1 MAEFILKDWYGNN
14 CTFDKDKI
22 FVQDVNGELVEFTQ
36 GKGNPTL
43 ETLEVTENG
52 TYTPSEGVD
61 GFNNVVVEVPTPEI
75 TLQDKTITEN
85 GTFTADEG
93 FDGLGSVTV
102 AVEGASSNDVRYV
115 TFMSYDGTTEYG
127 KKAVAVGDDCA
138 DPIARGIFDTPTRES
153 DAQYDYTH
161 NGWASEVNGSANS
174 NWNKAITEDK
184 TVYASFASALR
195 YYTITYYDSDGTTVL
210 KTESLAYGAMPSY
223 KPEKEGYGFGG
234 WSPELATVTKDAN
247 YTVVWTEKITFA
259 NGSWADIARISEAGQ
274 AADYFV
280 VGDEKTF
287 VYNGTESLTAKI
299 IGFDHED
306 LADGTGKA
314 GITCI
319 ITPAITSTTTEWT
332 YDKSVNTTY
341 VDSKL
346 HKALGDTVLTSL
358 PTEMQ
363 SVIKAVNKQ
372 YSTKTASGYSADV
385 VGTVSTKLW
394 APSRFEAYSNLS
406 SNSNITDIG
415 DMYTGLASLI
425 EGLLKVG
432 NALNRSFYWR
442 DINRGN
448 NAQPFISIY
457 KRSGLS
463 TVACDT
469 SSNLKTAQREIA
481 CCFCI

>member
-1 MAEFILKDWYGNN
+1 MADWEKVKLQIEGLINSA
-14 CTFDKDKI
+14 
-22 FVQDVNGELVEFTQ
+22 GETTGKNITNLTDGINELISGY
-36 GKGNPTL
+36 GKG
-43 ETLEVTENG
+43 
-52 TYTPSEGVD
+52 
-61 GFNNVVVEVPTPEI
+61 
-75 TLQDKTITEN
+75 
-85 GTFTADEG
+85 
-93 FDGLGSVTV
+93 
-102 AVEGASSNDVRYV
+102 ASDDLRYV
-115 TFMSYDGTTEYG
+115 TFMSHDGTIEYG

-138 DPIARGIFDTPTRES
+138 DPITRGIFETPTKSS
-153 DAQYDYTH
+153 DVQYDYTH
-161 NGWASEVNGSANS
+161 NGWTTEVNGLADST
-174 NWNKAITEDK
+174 WNEAITEDK

-210 KTESLAYGAMPSY
+210 KTESLAYGSMPSY

-234 WSPELATVTKDAN
+234 WSPELATVTKDAS
-247 YTVVWTEKITFA
+247 YTVVWAEKITFA

-274 AADYFV
+274 ATDYFA

-299 IGFDHED
+299 IGFDHDD
-306 LADGTGKA
+306 LAGGTGKA

-319 ITPAITSTTTEWT
+319 ITPAINSTTTNWVGST
-332 YDKSVNTTY
+332 SSNTTY
-341 VDSKL
+341 VNSNL
-346 HKALGDTVLTSL
+346 HKALGGTVLTSL

-363 SVIKAVNKQ
+363 SVIKEVNKK

-406 SNSNITDIG
+406 SNSSITDIG
-415 DMYTGLASLI
+415 DMYEGLASLI
-425 EGLLKVG
+425 QGLVQVG
-432 NALNRSFYWR
+432 YSSGRSFYWR
-442 DINRGN
+442 DINRGS

-457 KRSGLS
+457 NGSKLS

-469 SSNLKTAQREIA
+469 SSNLKTTQRGIA